1 MTFLI
6 CEKIVFNPED
16 GSLTH
21 CETQETVKLTLT
33 ASRLLERL
41 LMSPQGLLSREQ
53 LLKEVWDDH
62 GLQASNSSLN
72 QYVSI
77 LRRTLSAFGCT
88 ELIITVPKM
97 GFRINA
103 ELVIHRQE
111 TMVYKAVEMISASRS
126 PMTLFKRMRVIA
138 IFMLM
143 ITFCFVFISLKL
155 IPSVSASH
163 YPLYRD
169 HLDTGCTLIFMKDL
183 TTKGR
188 EEAKKHISAILKDNN
203 VSCGPEKKLVFD
215 SNDSFTSQSAGHT
228 LFSLCTMGENQ
239 HIIACDN
246 VYYHNW
252 KNP

>member
-6 CEKIVFNPED
+6 SEKVVFNPED

-41 LMSPQGLLSREQ
+41 LISPQGVLTREQ
-53 LLKEVWDDH
+53 LLREVWDDY

-72 QYVSI
+72 QYISI
-77 LRRTLSAFGCT
+77 LRRTLSALDCT
-88 ELIITVPKM
+88 NLIITVPKM
-97 GFRINA
+97 GFRLNA
-103 ELVIHRQE
+103 ELAIRRQKKTSSE
-111 TMVYKAVEMISASRS
+111 PVERMSERRT
-126 PMTLFKRMRVIA
+126 PTTLFKRLRLTA
-138 IFMLM
+138 IFMVM
-143 ITFCFVFISLKL
+143 ITLCGAFTSLKL

-169 HLDTGCTLIFMKDL
+169 RLDTGCTLIFMKDL
-183 TTKGR
+183 TERGR
-188 EEAKKHISAILKDNN
+188 SVAKKHISAILKDNN
-203 VSCGPEKKLVFD
+203 ASCGPEKKLVFD

-228 LFSLCTMGENQ
+228 LFSLCITGENQ

-252 KNP
+252 TQP